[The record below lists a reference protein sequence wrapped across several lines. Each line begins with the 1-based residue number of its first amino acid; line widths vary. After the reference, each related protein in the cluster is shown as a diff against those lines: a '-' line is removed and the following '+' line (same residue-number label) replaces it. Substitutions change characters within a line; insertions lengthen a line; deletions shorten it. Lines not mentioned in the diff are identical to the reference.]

1 VWLQWVEIYKG
12 LEMDIL
18 DGPPFGQSSTEIW
31 AGVKK
36 QLDERIRNSRRNGS
50 DNIAV

>member
-1 VWLQWVEIYKG
+1 
-12 LEMDIL
+12 MDVL
-18 DGPPFGQSSTEIW
+18 DSPSFGQSSTAIW

-36 QLDERIRNSRRNGS
+36 QLDECIRNSRRTGS

>member
-1 VWLQWVEIYKG
+1 MWLQWVEIYKG

-31 AGVKK
+31 AGFKK
-36 QLDERIRNSRRNGS
+36 QLDERIRNSQRNGS
-50 DNIAV
+50 DNTAV